1 MKRLLYI
8 LPFLFAALVSC
19 EREIPYNGE
28 YQDPKLVIHAALN
41 AEADTIICNIDRSYF
56 FLEQTNPNNKEETI
70 KNPTIEVQSAQNK
83 SLQIVSRYQKG
94 NEHKIYLS
102 HPLQA
107 NDTIRLIVTHPKY
120 GTAVAE
126 DVVMPKLKVTL
137 KSSVW
142 EPKKKQCR
150 FVFDLPDSYPMPQTK
165 ICLQGEAFT
174 SQIRIITQYDK
185 DGIITSCDTSVQ
197 DMRYVMIRSKN
208 TIFAGQEN
216 KFDTETGCFGGTAK
230 LMLNADKLPAKEVEI
245 ILALNYL
252 SYDTT
257 MVNEYST
264 GKKRITY
271 STYTIDACNFTFSA
285 QSPTCTLYMNS
296 MAAYWGVDED
306 YYDEMDLGA
315 MLSGM
320 IGMEE
325 PVAVYSNVEG
335 GYGILFSNTQN
346 RINIPQLLP
355 Q

>member
-8 LPFLFAALVSC
+8 LPLLFAALVSC

-56 FLEQTNPNNKEETI
+56 FLERTNPYDKETI

-126 DVVMPKLKVTL
+126 DVIMPKLNVTL

-150 FVFDLPDSYPMPQTK
+150 FVFELPDSYPMPQTK

-174 SQIRIITQYDK
+174 SQIRITTQYDK

-197 DMRYVMIRSKN
+197 DRRHVMIRSKN
-208 TIFAGQEN
+208 TIFSGQEN
-216 KFDTETGCFGGTAK
+216 KFNTETGCFGGTAK

-245 ILALNYL
+245 ILALDYL

-257 MVNEYST
+257 VVNEYST
-264 GKKRITY
+264 GKKRISY
-271 STYTIDACNFTFSA
+271 STYTLDTCNFTFSA

-296 MAAYWGVDED
+296 MAAYWGLDED

-315 MLSGM
+315 ILSDM

-335 GYGILFSNTQN
+335 GYGIVSSVT
-346 RINIPQLLP
+346 RYTIKAKEIKKE
-355 Q
+355 